1 MQVDHPVVDIDIE
14 AHGNRLVGVDV
25 FSDGSRSTLR
35 QNLGTYESPEHALI
49 MGEII
54 SNPLYLVHAASGRFT
69 QEKIDQMAAELR
81 KRRIPGSASTTPGG
95 TERWEYAPFVS
106 EEDPSAT

>member
-1 MQVDHPVVDIDIE
+1 MRVDYKPVDIDIE
-14 AHGNRLVGVDV
+14 AHGNRLVGTDV

-69 QEKIDQMAAELR
+69 QEKIDQAAAELR
-81 KRRIPGSASTTPGG
+81 TRRIPGSNTTKPGG
-95 TERWEYAPFVS
+95 TEQWEYAPYASGESPS
-106 EEDPSAT
+106 ET